1 MAGNIFWKEQAIVTL
16 TSALGALV
24 NNGGG
29 VANGTAN
36 LDCRTAGNAA
46 EMFTS
51 AFELTVQW
59 GTVTSITS
67 GTIVGDLYLVP
78 APDGTN
84 FEQVQI
90 ANASTDFITS
100 NYRVGSFVNAIPS
113 GTIATGTNYLFG
125 IVNVDLQPLLY
136 KPYIINRSGQT
147 YTANATLK
155 VVAAQVQ
162 YT

>member
-1 MAGNIFWKEQAIVTL
+1 MAGNIFWNEQAIVTL
-16 TSALGALV
+16 TSSLGALV

-36 LDCRTAGNAA
+36 LDVRTGGNAA
-46 EMFTS
+46 EMFTA

-59 GTVTSITS
+59 STVTNITS
-67 GTIVGDLYLVP
+67 GTVVGDLYLVP
-78 APDGTN
+78 ALDGTN

-90 ANASTDFITS
+90 GNASTDYIAS

-113 GTIATGTNYLFG
+113 GTLATATNYLYA
-125 IVNVDLQPLLY
+125 ILNVDLQPLLY

-147 YTANATLK
+147 FTANATLK
-155 VVAAQVQ
+155 VVAAKAQ

>member
-16 TSALGALV
+16 TSGLAALV
-24 NNGGG
+24 QNGGG

-36 LDCRTAGNAA
+36 LDCRTGGNAA
-46 EMFTS
+46 EMFT
-51 AFELTVQW
+51 AVFEITVQW
-59 GTVTSITS
+59 ATVTNIVT
-67 GTIVGDLYLVP
+67 GTILGDLYLVP
-78 APDGTN
+78 SPDGTN
-84 FEQVQI
+84 FETVTI
-90 ANASTDFITS
+90 ANSSTDYIS
-100 NYRVGSFVNAIPS
+100 INHRVGSFVSSNAP
-113 GTIATGTNYLFG
+113 TANTNYLYG

-155 VVAAQVQ
+155 VVAAEAQ